1 MGFVRQLP
9 RPAILAVILA
19 FHFISLVHG
28 LPPIGVASAERVA
41 GPAGTADVPALGPQ
55 HEIPDALA
63 KFPKGPLNELLAMF
77 SSLPEGEAALD
88 ATAKLLTPLQQ
99 SLADATDIDT
109 TRQDLA
115 ENAPCSD
122 YTIIFARGTTEP
134 GNVGLVT
141 GPPFF
146 DALSEELGAGSLAVQ
161 GVEYP
166 ATFAGFNRN
175 GTDGVPSM

>member
-1 MGFVRQLP
+1 MGFIRQLP
-9 RPAILAVILA
+9 RPAILAGILA
-19 FHFISLVHG
+19 FHCIALVHG
-28 LPPIGVASAERVA
+28 LPPIGAASAEHMA
-41 GPAGTADVPALGPQ
+41 GQPGTTADVPALQ
-55 HEIPDALA
+55 ESPDALL
-63 KFPKGPLNELLAMF
+63 KDPKGQLNELMAMF

-88 ATAKLLTPLQQ
+88 ATAKVLTPLQQ
-99 SLADATDIDT
+99 SLADADGIDT

-115 ENAPCSD
+115 ENGPCSD
-122 YTIIFARGTTEP
+122 ITVVFARGTTEP
-134 GNVGLVT
+134 GNVGLMT

-146 DALSEELGAGSLAVQ
+146 DALSEQLGAGSLAVQ